1 MNCCFVVRVAR
12 EEAFWA
18 IKLVDQTRV
27 NDRCRVQMLKRLEF
41 RMVLIIYSLLQ
52 FVDFVHK
59 WLQDIGEFSLAT
71 VSLRPYI

>member
-18 IKLVDQTRV
+18 INLVDQARV
-27 NDRCRVQMLKRLEF
+27 NDLYRVQMLKRLEF

-59 WLQDIGEFSLAT
+59 WLQDIWKFSLAT